1 MAYFD
6 LLWVVLIHSVQIM
19 LCVEIRVGLWCS
31 GEADWRRMPT
41 GQGIV
46 TAMPL
51 SPKTDLFN
59 IFGEEGIVKKFLQWH
74 IFYLFHSF
82 GEKGHTKT
90 FSLVP

>member
-1 MAYFD
+1 M
-6 LLWVVLIHSVQIM
+6 
-19 LCVEIRVGLWCS
+19 
-31 GEADWRRMPT
+31 

-59 IFGEEGIVKKFLQWH
+59 IFGEEVIVKKFLQWH
-74 IFYLFHSF
+74 RFYLFHSF
-82 GEKGHTKT
+82 GEKSHTKT